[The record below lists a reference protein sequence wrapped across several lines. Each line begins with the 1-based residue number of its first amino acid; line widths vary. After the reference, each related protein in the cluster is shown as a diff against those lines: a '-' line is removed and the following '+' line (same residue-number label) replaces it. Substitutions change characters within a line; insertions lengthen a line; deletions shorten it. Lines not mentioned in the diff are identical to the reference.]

1 MLLLS
6 GPPGAGKP
14 SCCPLLPRSQPRSGA
29 GSSTRVL
36 TPTTTM
42 AEHLR
47 NDLVR
52 EGFVFSPKVV
62 STFGKFVADYV
73 RDLPVVRRAA
83 LELIVRDELI
93 RLPLQR
99 YA

>member
-1 MLLLS
+1 MLLLT
-6 GPPGAGKP
+6 GPPASGKT
-14 SCCPLLPRSQPRSGA
+14 SWCLLLLRKQLRDGN
-29 GSSTRVL
+29 SSSARLL

-47 NDLVR
+47 NELVR

-73 RDLPVVRRAA
+73 RDLPPVSRPA
-83 LELIVRDELI
+83 LELIVRDELD
-93 RLPLQR
+93 RLPLTR
-99 YA
+99 Y